1 MPEYILAGL
10 ISVVMGWGT
19 FTWKKAESAF
29 EASRRAEDKT
39 DKLELKIA
47 ENYLTRDEFEHQ
59 MERLFKTLERLE
71 EKLDYT
77 LYEKNKNLNDLKLK
91 LEAYKKE
98 G

>member
-10 ISVVMGWGT
+10 ISVVMGWGA
-19 FTWKKAESAF
+19 FTWKKAETAL
-29 EASRRAEDKT
+29 EASQRAESKT

-47 ENYLTRDEFEHQ
+47 ENYLTREEFEHQ

-71 EKLDYT
+71 EKLDFT
-77 LYEKNKNLNDLKLK
+77 LYEKHKDLTQVRAQMETYRK
-91 LEAYKKE
+91 